1 MKGDHQFTEE
11 EAKAI
16 KALLD
21 KQEVSDRKERNSIS
35 ALLRSRHRFY
45 IRDFTTRAHFGPDAF
60 DQLVKKGVIMIRK

>member
-1 MKGDHQFTEE
+1 MKGNHQFTEE

-35 ALLRSRHRFY
+35 AMLRSRHSFY
-45 IRDFTTRAHFGPDAF
+45 IRDFTTESHFGPRAF
-60 DQLVKKGVIMIRK
+60 DELVDQGVIKIVN